1 MREQFKT
8 ERRGDG
14 ETERENSSLQSPR
27 LPVAQSRRFAV
38 APSPFSAERGW
49 TLIELVITMT
59 VMTILTLGVIPL
71 VRTSIRRE
79 KEQRLHEALREM
91 RNAIDEF
98 HRDTVG
104 MLCGPTAGVAGVA
117 GVPNQAA
124 VPNQPGVP
132 NAPGSGYIDPRSRV
146 RVADCT
152 IFGVDNPDHYPPD
165 LQTLVD
171 GVDVVPRAGAVG
183 AVAGAGLD
191 SVGGSATQNSS
202 VVPKKKIYLREIP
215 IDPIT
220 GERDWCVLSTYDPPG
235 EGCAGSPINVFDV
248 RSKAKGEALNGEK
261 YSDW

>member
-1 MREQFKT
+1 MKACLEGKRLKGEEGKREA
-8 ERRGDG
+8 G
-14 ETERENSSLQSPR
+14 NIPS
-27 LPVAQSRRFAV
+27 
-38 APSPFSAERGW
+38 SPFNLFPSSPLTASGGW

-117 GVPNQAA
+117 GVPNQAV

-132 NAPGSGYIDPRSRV
+132 NAPGSGYVDPRSRV
-146 RVADCT
+146 RIADCT

-165 LQTLVD
+165 LQMLVD
-171 GVDVVPRAGAVG
+171 GVDVLPRAGAVG

-215 IDPIT
+215 VDPIT

>member
-1 MREQFKT
+1 
-8 ERRGDG
+8 
-14 ETERENSSLQSPR
+14 
-27 LPVAQSRRFAV
+27 
-38 APSPFSAERGW
+38 
-49 TLIELVITMT
+49 MT

-98 HRDTVG
+98 HRDSVG
-104 MLCGPTAGVAGVA
+104 MLCGPTSGVGVGGIAGGEPSAAQPAV
-117 GVPNQAA
+117 VPNQGV
-124 VPNQPGVP
+124 VPNQPGQQ
-132 NAPGSGYIDPRSRV
+132 GYTDPRSRV
-146 RVADCT
+146 RIADCT
-152 IFGVDNPDHYPPD
+152 IFGVDNPDRYPPD

-171 GVDVVPRAGAVG
+171 GVDVVPRAGAAG
-183 AVAGAGLD
+183 PVAGAGLD
-191 SVGGSATQNSS
+191 SVGGSATQNSLT

-220 GERDWCVLSTYDPPG
+220 GERDWCVLSSYDPPD
-235 EGCAGSPINVFDV
+235 EGCAGSPVNVFDV

>member
-1 MREQFKT
+1 MKT
-8 ERRGDG
+8 ERG
-14 ETERENSSLQSPR
+14 
-27 LPVAQSRRFAV
+27 
-38 APSPFSAERGW
+38 FS
-49 TLIELVITMT
+49 LIELVITIT
-59 VMTILTLGVIPL
+59 VLTIMTLGVLPL
-71 VRTSIRRE
+71 VKVTVRRQ
-79 KEQRLHEALREM
+79 KEQELRDSLRQIRM
-91 RNAIDEF
+91 AIDEF
-98 HRDTVG
+98 HRDTNG
-104 MLCGPTAGVAGVA
+104 MNCTGVL
-117 GVPNQAA
+117 
-124 VPNQPGVP
+124 PG
-132 NAPGSGYIDPRSRV
+132 GSGGGTGTNPLPPGANIPIDPRSRV
-146 RVADCT
+146 IISDCT

-220 GERDWCVLSTYDPPG
+220 GERDWCVLSTYDPPDQ
-235 EGCAGSPINVFDV
+235 GCAGSPINVFDV

>member
-1 MREQFKT
+1 MMRTTGQSGKGKGE
-8 ERRGDG
+8 GDK
-14 ETERENSSLQSPR
+14 SSP
-27 LPVAQSRRFAV
+27 F
-38 APSPFSAERGW
+38 APSPLPFALRSSGGW

-91 RNAIDEF
+91 RSAIDEF
-98 HRDTVG
+98 RRDSVA
-104 MLCGPTAGVAGVA
+104 MQCGPVAGAGVGGVEPGGA
-117 GVPNQAA
+117 QPAVPNPGVVPNQTG
-124 VPNQPGVP
+124 QQ
-132 NAPGSGYIDPRSRV
+132 GYTDPRSRV
-146 RVADCT
+146 RIADCT

-171 GVDVVPRAGAVG
+171 GVDVVPRAGAAG
-183 AVAGAGLD
+183 PVAGAGLD
-191 SVGGSATQNSS
+191 SVGGSATQNSTT

-220 GERDWCVLSTYDPPG
+220 GERDWCVLSSYDPPD
-235 EGCAGSPINVFDV
+235 EGCSGSPVNVFDV

>member
-1 MREQFKT
+1 MMRTTGQS
-8 ERRGDG
+8 G
-14 ETERENSSLQSPR
+14 EGKGEADKSSP
-27 LPVAQSRRFAV
+27 F
-38 APSPFSAERGW
+38 APSPLPFPPRSSGGW

-104 MLCGPTAGVAGVA
+104 MLCGPTAGVAGVS

-132 NAPGSGYIDPRSRV
+132 NAPGSGYVDPRSRV

-220 GERDWCVLSTYDPPG
+220 GERDWCVLSTYDPPD